1 MFKRVLPL
9 SALLLLTCI
18 AFSADSKSSS
28 TPRQLLDD
36 AAKVQANGAADI
48 TTLLVDRRY
57 DIDAQGRTTTTV
69 LRRYR
74 VETQDGVED
83 WSSISAQYS
92 PWSEERPQLKARVIT
107 PDGVEHV
114 LDPKVLTD
122 APASDDAQEQIY
134 DDNRVYQGPLP
145 SVTRGAIVET
155 EIVLREK
162 EPLLSGVAGRTIPV
176 GSYYGPVEKSVIT
189 IKAPASMPLKY
200 VTRLLPNVSVKKEQ
214 DGDSVTYRFEQ
225 GRMEMLEEQ
234 EKGLPIDVPSS
245 PYLAFATGAS
255 WSGVVS
261 EYAKIAEPKIRV
273 ADVDALVKKAIK
285 PGMTREQIIRTLFAL
300 LHENV
305 RYTGVEFGQAAI
317 VPAYPAET
325 LKRGYGDCKDKAAL
339 LVAML
344 RAAGIQANLA
354 LLNAGPGEDTER
366 ELPAMDFDHAIVYVP
381 GPPELWLD
389 ATASE
394 YQVGPMPP
402 SDAGRHVLVIRE
414 GTDKLVEI
422 PPSKPED
429 DYIVE
434 KREFFLAEYGP
445 AKVVE
450 TFQPSGSAEADYRS
464 SYANTEV
471 KETREIFENYAKNTF
486 LAEKMTKLEHSD
498 ASDMTKP
505 FAIRMEMDKS
515 KRGFTTYEDAVAAI
529 RFEDLFDR
537 LPDYLQGD
545 DQELSEKEKAEK
557 EQDKKP
563 RTADYAFTPFVIEWQ
578 YRVVPPL
585 GFKARALPENKTELM
600 GPAKLNY
607 NYSMS
612 PQGEVLAT
620 IRFDTVKGRY
630 TVAEAEAMKSAI
642 RQIQKR
648 DAVLL
653 TFEHSGH
660 MLMTQGNV
668 AEGLKEYE
676 GLTEKHPKE
685 AVHRIQVA
693 NAMFNVGL
701 CETARV
707 EARRA
712 TELDPKSA
720 EAYDV
725 LASILEHDLVC
736 RRFKKGFDF
745 DGAVAAYKKSIQ
757 VNPDEVDP
765 RSALAILYEHGKD
778 GYQYS
783 PSAKLDDAVAVWREV
798 AKLNAKSANQYINNV
813 LFDLM
818 YARHFDELLQ
828 ELAKVNMDVT
838 HRAMALTAIAATKG
852 SQAAIEQ
859 SSRITSDDKSR
870 SDALVNAATF
880 LMRLRMYPETAALMK
895 AGSSGQAD
903 SAAALQRAEIFRTTK
918 RHEDAMLP
926 DSDPRS
932 VVQKFLLIAL
942 TNPEDPK
949 LFQLVVP
956 RAMQGKTAAELIQIA
971 RDKHEGGEARAAM
984 AKAGLPSDVLVDLV
998 ISNTQFAVDGDDKI
1012 GYRITVRAMG
1022 AKNQVMY
1029 VVKDNGKYMF
1039 LASST
1044 DIGDLGLEAL
1054 LHVQANDLDGAR
1066 KWLDWARSDMS
1077 VAGGDDPLAGQM
1089 FPRLWT
1095 RGQDADAST
1104 IRAAAL
1110 SLMGER
1116 HDVHKWIPD
1125 IIAARDEAKSDPT
1138 RAYMERVLSLAYA
1151 NDGNFLELKA
1161 SGLRLLQAYPTSDV
1175 ARVVLLA
1182 GCNQLK
1188 DWGTINQALQAR
1200 LSKVPDDEATLR
1212 LQAQVYAV
1220 QGKFE
1225 EANAVLKRLLDS
1237 GRGGSND
1244 MNSFAWNQ
1252 LLAGKIT
1259 PEGVEEAQRGASVD
1273 KGYAMVHTLASV
1285 YAENGNPQEARQLVL
1300 GIMDQ
1305 YAMDEPDDG
1314 LWYVFGRVAEA
1325 YGQPQAALACYK
1337 RVQWKQKYAPNPMT
1351 TYALTQ
1357 KRMPG
1362 VSGQGETAVG
1372 AK

>member
-1 MFKRVLPL
+1 MFKRAVLL
-9 SALLLLTCI
+9 SAVLFLTLSG
-18 AFSADSKSSS
+18 FTSDSKLDS

-36 AAKVQANGAADI
+36 AAKVQANGAADV
-48 TTLLVDRRY
+48 TSLLVDRTY
-57 DIDAQGRTTTTV
+57 EIDAQSRLTTRIV
-69 LRRYR
+69 RRYR
-74 VETQDGVED
+74 VETQDAVEG
-83 WSSISAQYS
+83 WSSIAAQYS
-92 PWSEERPQLKARVIT
+92 PWYEERPELKARVIT

-114 LDPKVLTD
+114 LDAKALTD
-122 APASDDAQEQIY
+122 APASDDAQEQVY

-145 SVTRGAIVET
+145 SVTRGAVVET
-155 EIVLREK
+155 EIVIRER
-162 EPLLSGVAGRTIPV
+162 EAFFRSAVGRTISL
-176 GSYYGPVEKSVIT
+176 GSQYGPVEKTVIT
-189 IKAPASMPLKY
+189 ITAPGSMAVKY
-200 VTRLLPNVSVKKEQ
+200 VTRLLPDIAMKKEQ
-214 DGDSVTYRFEQ
+214 AGDTVTYRFEQ
-225 GRMEMLEEQ
+225 GRMEMLEED
-234 EKGLPIDVPSS
+234 EEGLPGDVPSS
-245 PYLAFATGAS
+245 PYLAFATGSS
-255 WSGVVS
+255 WATVVS
-261 EYAKIAEPKIRV
+261 EYAKLAEPKIRL
-273 ADVDALVKKAIK
+273 ADVDALVKKTVK
-285 PGMTREQIIRTLFAL
+285 PGMTREQIIRALFAL
-300 LHENV
+300 LHQDV

-325 LKRGYGDCKDKAAL
+325 LKRGYGDCKDKSAL

-344 RAAGIQANLA
+344 RAAGIPAHLA
-354 LLNAGPGEDTER
+354 LLNAGPREDTER

-381 GPPELWLD
+381 GPPEMWLD

-402 SDAGRHVLVIRE
+402 SDAGRLALVVRE

-429 DYIVE
+429 DYVVE

-450 TFQPSGSAEADYRS
+450 TFQPRGSAEADYRG
-464 SYANTEV
+464 SYANTEI
-471 KETREIFENYAKNTF
+471 KETREIFDNYAKNTF

-505 FAIRMEMDKS
+505 FTMRMEVEKS

-537 LPDYLQGD
+537 LPSYLQGD
-545 DQELSEKEKAEK
+545 NEELSEKEKAEK
-557 EQDKKP
+557 EKDKKP
-563 RTADYAFTPFVIEWQ
+563 RTSDYVFTPFVIEWQ
-578 YRVVPPL
+578 YRVIPPL
-585 GFKARALPENKTELM
+585 GFQARPLPENKSEAV
-600 GPAKLNY
+600 GPAKISY
-607 NYSMS
+607 NYSVS

-630 TVAEAEAMKSAI
+630 TVAEAEAMRSAV

-653 TFEHSGH
+653 TFEHNGYA
-660 MLMTQGNV
+660 LITQGRI

-676 GLTEKHPKE
+676 ALTEKHPKE

-693 NAMFNVGL
+693 NAMFKVGL

-720 EAYDV
+720 EAYQV
-725 LASILEHDLVC
+725 LASILENDLVC

-745 DGAVAAYKKSIQ
+745 DGAVAAYKKSVALQ
-757 VNPDEVDP
+757 PDETDA
-765 RSALAILYEHGKD
+765 RTSLAILYEHGKD

-798 AKLNAKSANQYINNV
+798 AKLNAKSANQYVNNV

-818 YARHFDELLQ
+818 YARHFEQLQQ
-828 ELAKVNMDVT
+828 ELTKVNMDVT
-838 HRAMALTAIAATKG
+838 HRAMALTATAATKG
-852 SQAAIEQ
+852 AEAAIEQ
-859 SSRITSDDKSR
+859 ASRITSDEASR
-870 SDALVNAATF
+870 SNALINAANF
-880 LMRLRMYPETAALMK
+880 LMRVRMYPETAALMK
-895 AGSSGQAD
+895 AGASGQQD

-918 RHEDAMLP
+918 RHEDGMLP

-932 VVQKFLLIAL
+932 VVQKFLLMAL

-949 LFQLVVP
+949 LYELVVP
-956 RAMQGKTAAELIQIA
+956 RGLQGKTAAELIQIA
-971 RDKHEGGEARAAM
+971 KDKHEGGEARAAM

-998 ISNTQFAVDGDDKI
+998 ISNTQFAVDGDDKV

-1029 VVKDNGKYMF
+1029 VVKENGRYMF

-1044 DIGDLGLEAL
+1044 DEGDLGLEAL
-1054 LHVQANDLDGAR
+1054 LHVQANDPDGAR
-1066 KWLDWARSDMS
+1066 KWLDWVRTDMT

-1095 RGQDADAST
+1095 RGQDADADT
-1104 IRAAAL
+1104 MNAAAL

-1116 HDVHKWIPD
+1116 HDIRKWIPE
-1125 IIAARDEAKSDPT
+1125 IIAARDKAKTAAT
-1138 RAYMERVLSLAYA
+1138 RTYLERVLSIAYA
-1151 NDGNFLELKA
+1151 TDKDFPELEA
-1161 SGLRLLQAYPTSDV
+1161 SALRLLQAYPASDV
-1175 ARVVLLA
+1175 ARGALFVA
-1182 GCNQLK
+1182 CAQLK
-1188 DWGTINQALQAR
+1188 DWDTLNEALQAR
-1200 LSKVPDDEATLR
+1200 LAKVPDDDATLR
-1212 LQAQVYAV
+1212 LQAQMYAV
-1220 QGKFE
+1220 QGKFAE
-1225 EANAVLKRLLDS
+1225 SNAVLKKLIDS
-1237 GRGGSND
+1237 GRGGASD
-1244 MNSFAWNQ
+1244 MNGFAWNE
-1252 LLAGKIT
+1252 LLMGKIT
-1259 PEGVEEAQRGASVD
+1259 PEGVEQARRGASVD
-1273 KGYAMVHTLASV
+1273 KGYGMVHTLASV

-1305 YAMDEPDDG
+1305 YAMDGPDG
-1314 LWYVFGRVAEA
+1314 PLWYVFGRVAEA

-1337 RVQWKQKYAPNPMT
+1337 RVQWKEKYAPDPTT

-1357 KRMPG
+1357 KRLPG
-1362 VSGQGETAVG
+1362 VGGANDTAVG